1 MARYKVGDRV
11 TIKSKEWYEENK
23 DEAGEINEDGVAFVR
38 SMAKYCGKSTTIA
51 EVIPPRTYRLD
62 IDGERYNWSEYALH
76 DSNFIG
82 KYKVG
87 DAVQIK
93 PLEWYNENKSN
104 SGFIGGGEHARLF
117 VPAMTQY
124 CGRTALITDYVPGEK
139 GCYKLSNLDGNRFV
153 WCDYMFAE
161 KAQEEPEEKPLYYK
175 VGETFKLEDHTYI
188 VEVSDDSNGCANCAF
203 KHAPLC
209 SKMNCS
215 MSEREDGIGVIFTE
229 VEAIE
234 FEKKIYYEIGEPFN
248 SDGKTY
254 VPKEQNG
261 CTGCAFSNGA
271 GCSTFQCGHSYRKD
285 GKSVIFVPYEGPEEP
300 VEVEEVEE
308 EQPITDGPTIKT
320 GISIIID
327 ERLRQL
333 TTKGYDNAHDDK
345 HNKGE
350 LAHAAALF
358 AYPEISSYVLS
369 EKNWPEGKAFYHPT
383 EEVSTVADRIK
394 ELAKAGALITAEIDR
409 LNRLDPSSEYTEP
422 SARKGFSD

>member
-1 MARYKVGDRV
+1 MAKYKVGDLV
-11 TIKSKEWYEENK
+11 IIKSKEWYDENK
-23 DEAGEINEDGVAFVR
+23 DGIGEVNGDGAVFVPL
-38 SMAKYCGKSTTIA
+38 MTKYCGKKATIA
-51 EVIPPRTYRLD
+51 EVISPSTYRLD
-62 IDGERYNWSEYALH
+62 IDGQRYNWSEFALQ
-76 DSNFIG
+76 DFVG

-93 PLEWYNENKSN
+93 SLEWYNENKSN

-117 VPAMTQY
+117 VPAMSQY

-139 GCYKLSNLDGNRFV
+139 GCYRLSNLDGNKFV

-188 VEVSDDSNGCANCAF
+188 VQVSPNNDCANCAF

-209 SKMNCS
+209 SKMNCV

-234 FEKKIYYEIGEPFN
+234 FEKKIYYEVGEPFN
-248 SDGKTY
+248 SDGETY

-261 CTGCAFSNGA
+261 CTGCAFERKLR
-271 GCSTFQCGHSYRKD
+271 CTLFQCGSSYRKD
-285 GKSVIFVPYEGPEEP
+285 GKSVIFVPYEGP

-333 TTKGYDNAHDDK
+333 TVKGYDNAHDDE

-369 EKNWPEGKAFYHPT
+369 EKNWPEGKAFYHPSGD
-383 EEVSTVADRIK
+383 VNTVADRIK

-409 LNRLDPSSEYTEP
+409 LNRLDPSSEYTEQ
-422 SARKGFSD
+422 STRKGFSD

>member
-1 MARYKVGDRV
+1 MARYKVGDHV
-11 TIKSKEWYEENK
+11 IIKSKEWYEENK
-23 DEAGEINEDGVAFVR
+23 DEAGEINRDGAAFVR

-51 EVIPPRTYRLD
+51 EVVSSKGTYRLD
-62 IDGERYNWSEYALH
+62 IDGQRYNWSEFTLQ
-76 DSNFIG
+76 DFVG

-93 PLEWYNENKSN
+93 SLEWYNENKSN
-104 SGFIGGGEHARLF
+104 SGFIGGGAHARLF
-117 VPAMTQY
+117 IPAMSQY

-139 GCYKLSNLDGNRFV
+139 GCYRLSNLDGNKFV
-153 WCDYMFAE
+153 WCDYMFTE
-161 KAQEEPEEKPLYYK
+161 KVQEEPVGELLYYK

-188 VEVSDDSNGCANCAF
+188 VEVNSNNDCENCAF

-209 SKMNCS
+209 SKMNCAL
-215 MSEREDGIGVIFTE
+215 SEREDGISVIFTE

-234 FEKKIYYEIGEPFN
+234 FEKKIYYEVGEPFN
-248 SDGKTY
+248 SDGETY

-261 CTGCAFSNGA
+261 CNGCAFERKLR
-271 GCSTFQCGHSYRKD
+271 CTLFQCGSSYRKD

-300 VEVEEVEE
+300 IEAEEVKE
-308 EQPITDGPTIKT
+308 EQPITDAPTIKT

-369 EKNWPEGKAFYHPT
+369 EKNWPEGKVFYHPT
-383 EEVSTVADRIK
+383 EDVSTVADRIK

-409 LNRLDPSSEYTEP
+409 LNRLDPSSEYIEP
-422 SARKGFSD
+422 STRKGFSD